1 MEKRKKEKTL
11 SPEERAKKKTDH
23 LKEELSL
30 TDDQYTLVYDLTVKV
45 SEKIDVI
52 KKDDTMNEARK
63 KEFVRGNM
71 KDFEN
76 EMSKILTAEQFIKFK
91 EVKKKHEKDRKPE

>member
-1 MEKRKKEKTL
+1 
-11 SPEERAKKKTDH
+11 
-23 LKEELSL
+23 
-30 TDDQYTLVYDLTVKV
+30 
-45 SEKIDVI
+45 
-52 KKDDTMNEARK
+52 MNEARK